1 LAAAQPVIFWR
12 AIFFGINEVT
22 AMSDLQVNNTFSE
35 KLRRIRFRR
44 TREKTRFRDE
54 LRIIPKWLVVMVI
67 ALFVIAQVAFFI
79 ANFYARAL
87 SSPEGQLFPFPNNAA
102 LSVLSVA
109 GIVTAAGIPLAALFL
124 AFGYVNR
131 DAKRRGMNS
140 ALWTILVMVLS
151 PGWLALGFFIYFLMR
166 EPLPYNCPQC
176 GSTVGAR
183 FNYCPNC
190 KCNLRPS
197 CPQCK
202 REVGETDKF
211 CPYCACELTPGT
223 VAAGSSV
230 NDPPIVRSSV

>member
-1 LAAAQPVIFWR
+1 
-12 AIFFGINEVT
+12 
-22 AMSDLQVNNTFSE
+22 MSDLQVNSTFSE
-35 KLRRIRFRR
+35 KMRRIRFRR

-54 LRIIPKWLVVMVI
+54 LRIIPKWLVVTVI
-67 ALFVIAQVAFFI
+67 VLFLIAQVGFFI
-79 ANFYARAL
+79 ANIYAHAL
-87 SSPEGQLFPFPNNAA
+87 STPQGELWPFPNNPG
-102 LSVLSVA
+102 LSALSVA
-109 GIVTAAGIPLAALFL
+109 GIVTAASIPLAALLL

-140 ALWTILVMVLS
+140 ALWTILVVVLS

-176 GSTVGAR
+176 GAIVGAR

-190 KCNLRPS
+190 KCNLQPT

-223 VAAGSSV
+223 VAASSSA
-230 NDPPIVRSSV
+230 NAAPIVRN

>member
-1 LAAAQPVIFWR
+1 
-12 AIFFGINEVT
+12 
-22 AMSDLQVNNTFSE
+22 MSDLQANSTFSE

-54 LRIIPKWLVVMVI
+54 LRIIPKWLIVMVI
-67 ALFVIAQVAFFI
+67 GLFLIAQVAFYI
-79 ANFYARAL
+79 ANFSQHAL
-87 SSPEGQLFPFPNNAA
+87 GPQPGELWPFPNNPA
-102 LSVLSVA
+102 LSALSVA
-109 GIVTAAGIPLAALFL
+109 GMVTGMGILLGSLFL

-176 GSTVGAR
+176 GATVGAR

-190 KCNLRPS
+190 KCNLRPT

-230 NDPPIVRSSV
+230 NEPPIVRSS

>member
-1 LAAAQPVIFWR
+1 
-12 AIFFGINEVT
+12 
-22 AMSDLQVNNTFSE
+22 MSDLQANSTFSE

-54 LRIIPKWLVVMVI
+54 LRIIPKWLIVMVI
-67 ALFVIAQVAFFI
+67 VLFLIAQVAFYV
-79 ANFYARAL
+79 ANFSQHAL
-87 SSPEGQLFPFPNNAA
+87 GPQPGELWPFPNNPA
-102 LSVLSVA
+102 LSALSVA
-109 GIVTAAGIPLAALFL
+109 GMVTGMGILLGSLFL

-176 GSTVGAR
+176 GATVGAR

-190 KCNLRPS
+190 KCNLRPT

-211 CPYCACELTPGT
+211 CPYCACELAPGT
-223 VAAGSSV
+223 IAAGSSGS
-230 NDPPIVRSSV
+230 DAPIIRSSL

>member
-1 LAAAQPVIFWR
+1 LDFA
-12 AIFFGINEVT
+12 INEVI
-22 AMSDLQVNNTFSE
+22 AMSDLQANSTFSE

-54 LRIIPKWLVVMVI
+54 LRIIPKWLIVMVI
-67 ALFVIAQVAFFI
+67 VLFLIAQVAFYV
-79 ANFYARAL
+79 ANFSQHAL
-87 SSPEGQLFPFPNNAA
+87 GPQPGELWPFPNNPA
-102 LSVLSVA
+102 LSALSVA
-109 GIVTAAGIPLAALFL
+109 GMVTGMGILLGSLFL

-176 GSTVGAR
+176 GATVGAR

-190 KCNLRPS
+190 KCNLRPT

-230 NDPPIVRSSV
+230 NEPPIVRSSL

>member
-1 LAAAQPVIFWR
+1 
-12 AIFFGINEVT
+12 
-22 AMSDLQVNNTFSE
+22 MSDLQVNSTFSE
-35 KLRRIRFRR
+35 KMRRIRFRR

-54 LRIIPKWLVVMVI
+54 LRIIPKWLIVMVI
-67 ALFVIAQVAFFI
+67 VLFLAAQVGFFI
-79 ANFYARAL
+79 ANFYAHAL
-87 SSPEGQLFPFPNNAA
+87 STPEGQLWPFPNNPA

-109 GIVTAAGIPLAALFL
+109 GIVTAASIPLAALFL

-140 ALWTILVMVLS
+140 ALWTILVVVLS
-151 PGWLALGFFIYFLMR
+151 QSLALGFLIYFLMR

-176 GSTVGAR
+176 GATVGAR

-190 KCNLRPS
+190 KCNLQPT

-223 VAAGSSV
+223 IAAGSSV
-230 NDPPIVRSSV
+230 NDAPIVRSSV

>member
-1 LAAAQPVIFWR
+1 
-12 AIFFGINEVT
+12 
-22 AMSDLQVNNTFSE
+22 MSDLQANSTFSE

-54 LRIIPKWLVVMVI
+54 LRIIPKWLIVMVI
-67 ALFVIAQVAFFI
+67 VLFIGSQAGFLI
-79 ANFYARAL
+79 ANVVFHAL
-87 SSPEGQLFPFPNNAA
+87 SDPPGQIFPYPTHPA
-102 LSVLSVA
+102 LSVLSIA
-109 GIVTAAGIPLAALFL
+109 GLITAASIPLAALFL

-140 ALWTILVMVLS
+140 ALWTILVVVLS

-176 GSTVGAR
+176 GATVGAR

-211 CPYCACELTPGT
+211 CPYCACELTPG
-223 VAAGSSV
+223 AIAPGSSV
-230 NDPPIVRSSV
+230 NDAPIVRSSV

>member
-1 LAAAQPVIFWR
+1 LDFA
-12 AIFFGINEVT
+12 INEVI
-22 AMSDLQVNNTFSE
+22 AMSDLQTNSTFSE

-54 LRIIPKWLVVMVI
+54 LRIIPKWLIVMVI
-67 ALFVIAQVAFFI
+67 VLFLIAQVAFYI
-79 ANFYARAL
+79 ANFSQHAL
-87 SSPEGQLFPFPNNAA
+87 GPQPGELWPFPNNPA
-102 LSVLSVA
+102 LSALSVA
-109 GIVTAAGIPLAALFL
+109 GMVTGMGILLGSLFL

-176 GSTVGAR
+176 GATVGAR

-190 KCNLRPS
+190 KCNLRPT

-230 NDPPIVRSSV
+230 NEPPIVRSSL

>member
-1 LAAAQPVIFWR
+1 
-12 AIFFGINEVT
+12 
-22 AMSDLQVNNTFSE
+22 MSDLQVNSTFSE

-44 TREKTRFRDE
+44 SREKTRFRDE
-54 LRIIPKWLVVMVI
+54 LRIIPKWLIVMVI
-67 ALFVIAQVAFFI
+67 VLFLAVQVAFLI
-79 ANFYARAL
+79 ANLGAHAL
-87 SSPEGQLFPFPNNAA
+87 STPEGELWPFPNNPAPSA
-102 LSVLSVA
+102 LSVA
-109 GIVTAAGIPLAALFL
+109 GIVTAASIPLAALLL

-140 ALWTILVMVLS
+140 ALWTILVVVLS

-176 GSTVGAR
+176 GATVGAR

-223 VAAGSSV
+223 AAAGSSA
-230 NDPPIVRSSV
+230 NDAPTVRSSV

>member
-1 LAAAQPVIFWR
+1 
-12 AIFFGINEVT
+12 
-22 AMSDLQVNNTFSE
+22 MSDLQANSTFSE

-54 LRIIPKWLVVMVI
+54 LRIIPKWLIVMVI
-67 ALFVIAQVAFFI
+67 VLFLIAQVAFFI
-79 ANFYARAL
+79 ANFYAHAL
-87 SSPEGQLFPFPNNAA
+87 STPQGELWPVPNYPA

-109 GIVTAAGIPLAALFL
+109 GIVTAASILLAAMLLGFV
-124 AFGYVNR
+124 YVNR

-140 ALWTILVMVLS
+140 ALWTILVVVLS
-151 PGWLALGFFIYFLMR
+151 QSMALGFLIYFLMR

-176 GSTVGAR
+176 GASVGAR

-190 KCNLRPS
+190 KCNLRPT

-211 CPYCACELTPGT
+211 CPYCACELTPGS

-230 NDPPIVRSSV
+230 NDAPVVRSSV

>member
-1 LAAAQPVIFWR
+1 
-12 AIFFGINEVT
+12 
-22 AMSDLQVNNTFSE
+22 MSDLQVNSTFSE
-35 KLRRIRFRR
+35 KLRRIRFRN

-54 LRIIPKWLVVMVI
+54 LRIIPKWLIVMVI
-67 ALFVIAQVAFFI
+67 VLFIGTQAGFLI
-79 ANFYARAL
+79 ANLVFHAM
-87 SSPEGQLFPFPNNAA
+87 SNPPGEIFPYPNNPGLSIVSIAA
-102 LSVLSVA
+102 
-109 GIVTAAGIPLAALFL
+109 IVTAASIPLAALFL

-140 ALWTILVMVLS
+140 ALWTILVVVLS

-176 GSTVGAR
+176 GATVGAR

-190 KCNLRPS
+190 KCNLQPT

-230 NDPPIVRSSV
+230 NDSPVVRRSV

>member
-1 LAAAQPVIFWR
+1 
-12 AIFFGINEVT
+12 
-22 AMSDLQVNNTFSE
+22 MSDLQVNNTFSE

-54 LRIIPKWLVVMVI
+54 LRIIPKWLIVMVI
-67 ALFVIAQVAFFI
+67 VLFLIAQAAFFI
-79 ANFYARAL
+79 ANFSQHAL
-87 SSPEGQLFPFPNNAA
+87 GPEGQLWPFPNNPA
-102 LSVLSVA
+102 LSALSVA
-109 GIVTAAGIPLAALFL
+109 GMVTGVGIMLGSLFL

>member
-1 LAAAQPVIFWR
+1 LDFA
-12 AIFFGINEVT
+12 INEVI
-22 AMSDLQVNNTFSE
+22 AMSELQANSTFSE

-54 LRIIPKWLVVMVI
+54 LRIIPKWLIVMVI
-67 ALFVIAQVAFFI
+67 VLFLIAQAAFYI
-79 ANFYARAL
+79 ANFSQHAL
-87 SSPEGQLFPFPNNAA
+87 GPQPGELWPFPNNPA
-102 LSVLSVA
+102 LSALSVA
-109 GIVTAAGIPLAALFL
+109 GMVTGMGILLGSLFL

-176 GSTVGAR
+176 GATVGAR

-190 KCNLRPS
+190 KCNLRPT

-211 CPYCACELTPGT
+211 CPYCACDLTPGT
-223 VAAGSSV
+223 TVTGSSV
-230 NDPPIVRSSV
+230 NESPIVRSSS

>member
-1 LAAAQPVIFWR
+1 
-12 AIFFGINEVT
+12 
-22 AMSDLQVNNTFSE
+22 MSDLQANSTFSE

-54 LRIIPKWLVVMVI
+54 LRIIPKWLIVAVI
-67 ALFVIAQVAFFI
+67 VLFIGTQAGFLI
-79 ANFYARAL
+79 ANVVFHSL
-87 SSPEGQLFPFPNNAA
+87 SDPPGQIFPYSTHPV
-102 LSVLSVA
+102 LSVLSIA
-109 GIVTAAGIPLAALFL
+109 GLITAASIPLTALFL

-140 ALWTILVMVLS
+140 ALWTILVVVLS

-176 GSTVGAR
+176 GATVGAR

-190 KCNLRPS
+190 KCNLQPT

-211 CPYCACELTPGT
+211 CPYCACELTPGA
-223 VAAGSSV
+223 VAAGSSA
-230 NDPPIVRSSV
+230 NDAPIVRSSV

>member
-1 LAAAQPVIFWR
+1 
-12 AIFFGINEVT
+12 
-22 AMSDLQVNNTFSE
+22 MSDLQVNSTFSE
-35 KLRRIRFRR
+35 KMRRIRFRR

-54 LRIIPKWLVVMVI
+54 LRIIPKWLIAMVI
-67 ALFVIAQVAFFI
+67 VLFVIAQVAFFI
-79 ANFYARAL
+79 ANFYAHAL
-87 SSPEGQLFPFPNNAA
+87 STPEGQLWPFPDNPA
-102 LSVLSVA
+102 LSVLSVV
-109 GIVTAAGIPLAALFL
+109 GIVTAASIPLAALLL

-140 ALWTILVMVLS
+140 ALWTILVVVLS

-176 GSTVGAR
+176 GATVGAR

-190 KCNLRPS
+190 KCNLRPT

-223 VAAGSSV
+223 IAAGSSA
-230 NDPPIVRSSV
+230 NDAPIVRSSM

>member
-1 LAAAQPVIFWR
+1 
-12 AIFFGINEVT
+12 
-22 AMSDLQVNNTFSE
+22 MSDLQVSSTFSE

-54 LRIIPKWLVVMVI
+54 LRIIPKWLIVMVI
-67 ALFVIAQVAFFI
+67 VLFI
-79 ANFYARAL
+79 ATQAGFLIANVVFHAL
-87 SSPEGQLFPFPNNAA
+87 SDPPGQIFPYPTHPA
-102 LSVLSVA
+102 LSLISVA
-109 GIVTAAGIPLAALFL
+109 SLITAASIPLAALL
-124 AFGYVNR
+124 LGFGYVNR

-140 ALWTILVMVLS
+140 ALWTILVVVLS
-151 PGWLALGFFIYFLMR
+151 QSLALGFFIYFLMR

-176 GSTVGAR
+176 GATVGAR

-190 KCNLRPS
+190 KCNLQPT

-223 VAAGSSV
+223 VAASV
-230 NDPPIVRSSV
+230 NEAPIVRSSV

>member
-1 LAAAQPVIFWR
+1 
-12 AIFFGINEVT
+12 
-22 AMSDLQVNNTFSE
+22 MSDLQANSTFSE
-35 KLRRIRFRR
+35 KMRRIRFRR

-54 LRIIPKWLVVMVI
+54 LRIIPKWLIVMVI
-67 ALFVIAQVAFFI
+67 VLFFIAQVAFLI
-79 ANFYARAL
+79 ADLGAHAL
-87 SSPEGQLFPFPNNAA
+87 SSPQGALWPYPNNPA
-102 LSVLSVA
+102 LSALSVA
-109 GIVTAAGIPLAALFL
+109 GIVTAASIPLATLLL

-140 ALWTILVMVLS
+140 ALWTILVVVLS

-176 GSTVGAR
+176 GATVGAR

-211 CPYCACELTPGT
+211 CPYCACELTPGN
-223 VAAGSSV
+223 VASGSSV
-230 NDPPIVRSSV
+230 NEAPIVRSSV

>member
-1 LAAAQPVIFWR
+1 
-12 AIFFGINEVT
+12 
-22 AMSDLQVNNTFSE
+22 M
-35 KLRRIRFRR
+35 
-44 TREKTRFRDE
+44 
-54 LRIIPKWLVVMVI
+54 
-67 ALFVIAQVAFFI
+67 
-79 ANFYARAL
+79 ANCLGHRAL
-87 SSPEGQLFPFPNNAA
+87 PNNPLFSA
-102 LSVLSVA
+102 LSVA
-109 GIVTAAGIPLAALFL
+109 GIVTAASIPLAALLL

-140 ALWTILVMVLS
+140 ALWTILVVVLS

-166 EPLPYNCPQC
+166 EPLPYSCPQC
-176 GSTVGAR
+176 GATVGAR

-223 VAAGSSV
+223 VSAAGSSV
-230 NDPPIVRSSV
+230 NDAPIVRNSV

>member
-1 LAAAQPVIFWR
+1 
-12 AIFFGINEVT
+12 
-22 AMSDLQVNNTFSE
+22 MSDLQVNNTFSE

-44 TREKTRFRDE
+44 TREKTRFSDE
-54 LRIIPKWLVVMVI
+54 LRIIPKWLIVMVMV
-67 ALFVIAQVAFFI
+67 LFLAAQVAFFI
-79 ANFYARAL
+79 ANFGAHAL
-87 SSPEGQLFPFPNNAA
+87 STPQGELWPFPNKPA
-102 LSVLSVA
+102 LSALSVA
-109 GIVTAAGIPLAALFL
+109 GIVTAASITLAALLL

-140 ALWTILVMVLS
+140 ALWTILVVVLS

-202 REVGETDKF
+202 REVGETDKY

-223 VAAGSSV
+223 IAAGSSV
-230 NDPPIVRSSV
+230 NDAPIVRSSL

>member
-1 LAAAQPVIFWR
+1 
-12 AIFFGINEVT
+12 
-22 AMSDLQVNNTFSE
+22 MSDLQVNSTFSE
-35 KLRRIRFRR
+35 KMRRIRFRR

-54 LRIIPKWLVVMVI
+54 LRIIPKWLVVTVI
-67 ALFVIAQVAFFI
+67 VLFLIAQVVFFV
-79 ANFYARAL
+79 ANIYAHAL
-87 SSPEGQLFPFPNNAA
+87 STPQGELWPFPSNPA
-102 LSVLSVA
+102 LSALSVA
-109 GIVTAAGIPLAALFL
+109 GIVTASSIPLAALLL

-140 ALWTILVMVLS
+140 ALWTILVVVLS

-176 GSTVGAR
+176 GATVGAR

-190 KCNLRPS
+190 KCNLQPT

-211 CPYCACELTPGT
+211 CPYCACELTPGM
-223 VAAGSSV
+223 VAAGSSA
-230 NDPPIVRSSV
+230 NAAPIVRS